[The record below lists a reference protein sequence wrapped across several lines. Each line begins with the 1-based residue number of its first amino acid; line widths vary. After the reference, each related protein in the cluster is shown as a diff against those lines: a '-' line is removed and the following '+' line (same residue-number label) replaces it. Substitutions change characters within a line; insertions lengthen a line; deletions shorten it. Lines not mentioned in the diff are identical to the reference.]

1 MAAQAGCEDIG
12 GSFGASGTDQQK
24 ADPMSILWLTMKSLR
39 AVLTDSHFWVP
50 LAVLAAGIA
59 LLLRLV

>member
-1 MAAQAGCEDIG
+1 MTARTRCAGIG
-12 GSFGASGTDQQK
+12 GSFASSGTDQQK
-24 ADPMSILWLTMKSLR
+24 TDPMSILWLTMKSLR

>member
-1 MAAQAGCEDIG
+1 
-12 GSFGASGTDQQK
+12 
-24 ADPMSILWLTMKSLR
+24 MSILWLTMKSLR